1 MENCPEW
8 FMQERDLLEGYNLQN
23 QLHNKDRKEVR
34 LGRKDTTKIMA
45 DWTTT
50 TGSTTAGHWM
60 LTFAARTTVS
70 VRLCYSNKQPQRL
83 SGLGDSGSFFTPIIC
98 LQWWAQ
104 ASRGL
109 MLPWSQNL
117 EKGKASQSNSSY
129 SFFLKYNIDYFL
141 SGLTDKS
148 LIFYRMGKCNS
159 TKHPKWEFLYLWSAL
174 MTLPVPIQVFPWM
187 LAH

>member
-1 MENCPEW
+1 
-8 FMQERDLLEGYNLQN
+8 
-23 QLHNKDRKEVR
+23 
-34 LGRKDTTKIMA
+34 
-45 DWTTT
+45 
-50 TGSTTAGHWM
+50 M

-98 LQWWAQ
+98 LQWWAH

-148 LIFYRMGKCNS
+148 LIFYSMGSAILLS
-159 TKHPKWEFLYLWSAL
+159 TQNENFYICDQLWWLCQFQYKFFHECLPTRSAFNVTHL
-174 MTLPVPIQVFPWM
+174 KFKILRVTSHWPRVV
-187 LAH
+187 HV